1 MALSWQ
7 RMANACQSDGRHATV
22 PVYPRHGKP
31 DEGQQ
36 MTNPPAAAQE
46 AQRTPGK
53 AAVAAWFGSALEYYD
68 FAIYGTA
75 AALVFPDIFFPEGND
90 TTNTVA
96 AFATFGVAYVARP
109 IGSFIMGHI
118 GDRLGRKRVMI
129 GTILLMGVSTF
140 LVGCL
145 PTYHQIG
152 VLAPILLV
160 VLRLLQGLSASGEQA
175 GANSMSFEHAP
186 DDRRGFFTSFTLSGT
201 QGGQI
206 LAPAVFLPLAAVL
219 SDAQLQ
225 SWGWRI
231 PFWISAVVVVAGLVI
246 RRRLDETPE
255 FRAERADSAVP
266 QAPLAALFRDHWRAV
281 LRVFFAAFIATV
293 NTMFAVFALNLAT
306 SDDYDIGISKTT
318 MLWLA
323 IVANVVAISVIP
335 LWARL
340 SDRIGRKPVFV
351 TGVVGSGILVVPFL
365 GAIAH
370 GQVTLMFVLGVLLAG
385 VVYSMPNAV
394 WPATYAEYF
403 PTKVRLSGMA
413 IGTQFG
419 FALAGFT
426 PTIAGALLGS
436 DADNWTRV
444 ALFAAGACAV
454 SAVAVLT
461 GPKATH
467 LIATAA
473 IGRRERTSVD
483 HAVRVGVA

>member
-1 MALSWQ
+1 
-7 RMANACQSDGRHATV
+7 
-22 PVYPRHGKP
+22 
-31 DEGQQ
+31 
-36 MTNPPAAAQE
+36 MTAADRTGSRE
-46 AQRTPGK
+46 RRTPVK

-90 TTNTVA
+90 TANNAA

-109 IGSFIMGHI
+109 IGSFLMGHI
-118 GDRLGRKRVMI
+118 GDRVGRKKVMI
-129 GTILLMGVSTF
+129 GTILMMGISTF

-145 PTYHQIG
+145 PTYQQVG
-152 VLAPILLV
+152 LLAPVLLV
-160 VLRLLQGLSASGEQA
+160 VLRLVQGLSASGEQA

-186 DDRRGFFTSFTLSGT
+186 DHRRGYFTSYTLSGT

-206 LAPAVFLPLAAVL
+206 LAPAIFLPLAAAL
-219 SDAQLQ
+219 DDDQLQ

-231 PFWISAVVVVAGLVI
+231 PFWISAVVVVVGLVI

-255 FRAERADSAVP
+255 FRAEVETEDGSP
-266 QAPLAALFRDHWRAV
+266 GPLTVLFRDHRAGV

-306 SDDYDIGISKTT
+306 SDDYDIGISETT

-323 IVANVVAISVIP
+323 IVANLVAIAVIP
-335 LWARL
+335 LWALL
-340 SDRIGRKPVFV
+340 SDRVGRKPVFI
-351 TGVVGSGILVVPFL
+351 TGALGSAALGVVFF

-370 GQVTLMFVLGVLLAG
+370 GQVALMFVSGVALAG

-403 PTKVRLSGMA
+403 PTSVRLSGMA

-426 PTIAGALLGS
+426 PTIASALIGS
-436 DADNWTRV
+436 DSSNWVRV
-444 ALFAAGACAV
+444 ALFMVITCAI
-454 SAVAVLT
+454 SAMAVGT
-461 GPKATH
+461 GPRATH
-467 LIATAA
+467 RVATGDL
-473 IGRRERTSVD
+473 GRSVTPQETRRI
-483 HAVRVGVA
+483 RVNA